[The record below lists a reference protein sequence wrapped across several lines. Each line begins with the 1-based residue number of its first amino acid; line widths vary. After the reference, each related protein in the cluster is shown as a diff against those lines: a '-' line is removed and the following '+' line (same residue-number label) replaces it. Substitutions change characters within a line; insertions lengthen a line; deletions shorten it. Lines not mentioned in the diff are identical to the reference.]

1 MCRRRGT
8 KKENLMDV
16 GLLLIATTRTGDL
29 AAIARRTEAAG
40 FESLWIPEH
49 PVIPIEIST
58 PFPFASGLPE
68 HYGRWL
74 DPFIALTVAACATTR
89 LRLVTGICLLP
100 EREPL
105 LTAKVIASLDQCS
118 GGRVV
123 LGVGAGWLREE
134 TEVMG
139 TRFGTRWQRLRE
151 TVEAMRALWTE
162 GAARYDGALVRFPAV
177 RCEPKPVQPG
187 GPPVLLGGHG
197 EKVFKRLA
205 RTFDGWCPIV
215 ESPDAFAAEAR
226 VLRDVLRDAGR
237 DPERFQLSPFV
248 DPESDLS
255 PAALATYRAA
265 GATRL
270 VMFSQKSAAEIADG
284 AAPQWIDRTAPVVER
299 ARSL

>member
-1 MCRRRGT
+1 
-8 KKENLMDV
+8 MDV

-29 AAIARRTEAAG
+29 AAIARQTEAAG

-49 PVIPIEIST
+49 PVIPIEIHT

-74 DPFIALTVAACATTR
+74 DPFVALTVAACATTR

-105 LTAKVIASLDQCS
+105 VTAKIVASLDQCS

-134 TEVMG
+134 TEIMG
-139 TRFGTRWQRLRE
+139 ARFGTRWRLLRE
-151 TVEAMRALWTE
+151 TIEAMRVLWTE
-162 GAARYDGALVRFPAV
+162 KEARYEGELVRFPPV

-197 EKVFKRLA
+197 EKVFARLA

-215 ESPDAFAAEAR
+215 EGPDTFAAEVRA
-226 VLRDVLRDAGR
+226 LRDVLRAAGR

-255 PAALATYRAA
+255 PAALALYRGA

-270 VMFSQKSAAEIADG
+270 VMFSQKAAAEIADG
-284 AAPQWIDRTAPVVER
+284 AAPKWIEQTTAVVER
-299 ARSL
+299 ARDL

>member
-1 MCRRRGT
+1 
-8 KKENLMDV
+8 MDI

-29 AAIARRTEAAG
+29 AAIARRTEGAG

-49 PVIPIEIST
+49 PVIPIKTST
-58 PFPFASGLPE
+58 PYPFAPELPE

-105 LTAKVIASLDQCS
+105 VTAKMVASLDQCS

-139 TRFGTRWQRLRE
+139 TRFGKRWQRLRE
-151 TVEAMRALWTE
+151 TVEAMRTLWTE
-162 GAARYDGALVRFPAV
+162 PAADYDGTLVRFPAV
-177 RCEPKPVQPG
+177 RCEPKPVQRS

-197 EKVFKRLA
+197 EKVFARLA

-215 ESPDAFAAEAR
+215 ESPDAFAAEADA
-226 VLRDVLRDAGR
+226 LRDVLREAGR

-255 PAALATYRAA
+255 GAALATYRRA

-284 AAPQWIDRTAPVVER
+284 AAPEWIQRTTAVVER
-299 ARSL
+299 ARGI

>member
-1 MCRRRGT
+1 
-8 KKENLMDV
+8 MDT

-29 AAIARRTEAAG
+29 ATIARRAEAAG

-49 PVIPIEIST
+49 PVIPIEIAT
-58 PFPFASGLPE
+58 RFPFASSLPE

-74 DPFIALTVAACATTR
+74 DPFIALTVAACATAR

-105 LTAKVIASLDQCS
+105 MTAKLVASLDQCS

-139 TRFGTRWQRLRE
+139 TRFGTRWRRLRE
-151 TVEAMRALWTE
+151 TVEALRALWRDP
-162 GAARYDGALVRFPAV
+162 AASYQGDLVRFPAV
-177 RCEPKPVQPG
+177 RCDPKPVQPG
-187 GPPVLLGGHG
+187 GPPVLLGAHG
-197 EKVFKRLA
+197 AKVFPRLA

-215 ESPDAFAAEAR
+215 ESPDAFAADVLE
-226 VLRDVLRDAGR
+226 LRDVLRKAGR
-237 DPERFQLSPFV
+237 DPDRFQLSPFV

-255 PAALATYRAA
+255 SAALAAYRRA
-265 GATRL
+265 GASRL
-270 VMFSQKSAAEIADG
+270 VLFSQKAAAEMADG
-284 AAPQWIDRTAPVVER
+284 AAPEWIERTAPIVER
-299 ARSL
+299 ARHA

>member
-1 MCRRRGT
+1 
-8 KKENLMDV
+8 MDV

-29 AAIARRTEAAG
+29 AAIARRTEAVG

-58 PFPFASGLPE
+58 RFPFAGALPE

-105 LTAKVIASLDQCS
+105 VTAKLVASLDQCS
-118 GGRVV
+118 RGRVV

-134 TEVMG
+134 TEIMG
-139 TRFGTRWQRLRE
+139 TRFGTRWRRLRE
-151 TVEAMRALWTE
+151 TVEALRALWTE
-162 GAARYDGALVRFPAV
+162 AEARYDGDLVRFAAV

-187 GPPVLLGGHG
+187 GPAVLLGGHG
-197 EKVFKRLA
+197 EKVFARLA

-215 ESPDAFAAEAR
+215 ESPDAFAAETGA
-226 VLRDVLRDAGR
+226 LRDVLRETGR
-237 DPERFQLSPFV
+237 DLKRFQLSPFV
-248 DPESDLS
+248 DPQSDLS
-255 PAALATYRAA
+255 TAALAAYRGA

-270 VMFSQKSAAEIADG
+270 VMFSQKAAAEIADG
-284 AAPQWIDRTAPVVER
+284 AALEWIERTAPVVER
-299 ARSL
+299 ARNL